1 MKISDFIL
9 TEPVKVPERPAKNT
23 FVSFTPEWYKV
34 EKEHK
39 DWADKYDKEGYL
51 MVFRNRLSLS
61 ASVIGFDAINADS
74 SVFVKTLNEV
84 SLMFQRYES
93 LNLKVDFVYLKLT
106 DLDKILFGDNSL
118 ESNDNQYNEKIKETV
133 AKLKIFKDTVLEYT
147 GNQFDKLIISLKNE

>member
-1 MKISDFIL
+1 MKISDLIL
-9 TEPVKVPERPAKNT
+9 TEPVVVPERPPKNI
-23 FVSFTPEWYKV
+23 FVSFTPEWFKL

-61 ASVIGFDAINADS
+61 ASVIGFEVINADH
-74 SVFVKTLNEV
+74 SVYVKTLNEIA
-84 SLMFQRYES
+84 LMFQRYEN

-118 ESNDNQYNEKIKETV
+118 ESSDNQCDKKLKESI
-133 AKLKIFKDTVLEYT
+133 AKLEIFKDAVLEYT
-147 GNQFDKLIISLKNE
+147 KNQFNKLITDLKNE